1 MATRRGDTRVYV
13 LATLAV
19 VVVGLLIAAAI
30 LLITGRAKTPAIQGS
45 IPFGVASSLREKAKD
60 GGPFA
65 FAGDT
70 GDNGFWIALEDG
82 KLVALK
88 IRKPGTKDCNVLWR
102 GSKDTFEDC
111 DGNPIRMDQLAR
123 YPTEIP
129 KRGDRKGVLL
139 VNLDGTIPP
148 PAGSS

>member
-1 MATRRGDTRVYV
+1 MAKRRGDTRVFV

-19 VVVGLLIAAAI
+19 IVVGLLIAATI
-30 LLITGRAKTPAIQGS
+30 LLVTDRAKTPEIKGLV
-45 IPFGVASSLREKAKD
+45 PFGVASSLREKAKE

-88 IRKPGTKDCNVLWR
+88 IRKPGTQDCNVIWR
-102 GSKDTFEDC
+102 GSRDTFVDC
-111 DGNPIRMDQLAR
+111 DGDPIRMDELAR
-123 YPTEIP
+123 YPTEVP
-129 KRGDRKGVLL
+129 KKGDRKGVLL

-148 PAGSS
+148 PASS

>member
-1 MATRRGDTRVYV
+1 MATRRGDTRVFV
-13 LATLAV
+13 LATLGV
-19 VVVGLLIAAAI
+19 VVFGLLIAATI
-30 LLITGRAKTPAIQGS
+30 LLITGRAKTPEIKGS
-45 IPFGVASSLREKAKD
+45 IPFGVASSLRAKAEK

-70 GDNGFWIALEDG
+70 GDSGFWIAIEDG

-88 IRKPGTKDCNVLWR
+88 IRKPGTTDCNVAWR

-111 DGNPIRMDQLAR
+111 NGDPIRMDELAR
-123 YPTEIP
+123 YPTEVP

-148 PAGSS
+148 PASS

>member
-1 MATRRGDTRVYV
+1 MAERRGDTRVLV

-19 VVVGLLIAAAI
+19 VVFGLIIAATI
-30 LLITGRAKTPAIQGS
+30 LLITGRAKTPAIKGPV
-45 IPFGVASSLREKAKD
+45 PFGVASSLREKAKE

-88 IRKPGTKDCNVLWR
+88 IRKPGTKDCNVVWR
-102 GSKDTFEDC
+102 GSKDTFVDC
-111 DGNPIRMDQLAR
+111 NGDPIRMDQLAR

-129 KRGDRKGVLL
+129 KHGDRKGVLL
-139 VNLDGTIPP
+139 VNLDGSIPP
-148 PAGSS
+148 PASA